1 MGNKGSVELTEQL
14 QLRLKNIL
22 IEYFGREVVFDKVYE
37 FPELNQIIFRI
48 ANMLYIFTIKND
60 KKVYFNR
67 EIQVYFDESNPEDMI
82 TFDISGEKN
91 VILDYQAS
99 RKSKLYKFKPKTV
112 FTNGLTDSISKL
124 LYNFSF

>member
-1 MGNKGSVELTEQL
+1 MGNKSSVEFTEQL

-22 IEYFGREVVFDKVYE
+22 AEYFGKEVVYDKVYE
-37 FPELNQIIFRI
+37 FPEIKQIVFRI
-48 ANMLYIFTIKND
+48 ANMLYIFTIRNN

-67 EIQVYFDESNPEDMI
+67 EVQVFFDESNPEDMM

-91 VILDYQAS
+91 IILDYQES
-99 RKSKLYKFKPKTV
+99 RKSKLYKFKPNTV

-124 LYNFSF
+124 LYNF